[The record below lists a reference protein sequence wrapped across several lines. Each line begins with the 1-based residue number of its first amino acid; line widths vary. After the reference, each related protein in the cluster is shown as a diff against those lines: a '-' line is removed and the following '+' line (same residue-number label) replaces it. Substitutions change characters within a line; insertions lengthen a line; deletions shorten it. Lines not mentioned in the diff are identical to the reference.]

1 MTVNITCLQSVTGY
15 YKITYMSFTIS
26 SGYEDIIICKWE
38 SNDVEHYDTST
49 RACCQKIGYS
59 SLWSTGYI
67 TNFEI
72 TPTND
77 QLMFKKYIS
86 GSVLGRLEA

>member
-15 YKITYMSFTIS
+15 YKITISFLVL

-38 SNDVEHYDTST
+38 KNNVEHYDTSA
-49 RACCQKIGYS
+49 RACCQRIGYS
-59 SLWSTGYI
+59 SLWSTEYI
-67 TNFEI
+67 PNFQI
-72 TPTND
+72 APTND

-86 GSVLGRLEA
+86 SSVLGRLET